1 MAFQEV
7 QFPDD
12 IAYGTIGGPGFNTN
26 VIVTDSGAEER
37 IARWSDA
44 RHRYNAAY
52 GIRTH
57 NQLNAVKVFY
67 YARTGVANGFRFKD
81 FHDFTTA
88 LNGRDAHT
96 VTDITIGTG
105 DASKTV
111 FQLIKTYIS
120 LPTTATRVITKPVN
134 GTTLIEVNGVLQ
146 TEGSD
151 YTINNT
157 TGIVTFDGGSIPG
170 AGLIIKAGFEFDVPV
185 RFGEEID
192 SLLAMNYV
200 DFGSGSIIDIPLIE
214 IVNEEPVDD
223 LFYFGGAAT
232 PVSLGADI
240 TLTQINGRVQ
250 RIDPTA
256 SGFKVFLPDETNLK
270 LGGPYFYI
278 QNPDASF
285 TFLLRTNLDVVVATI
300 AALSSVTVVL
310 GLNASSVKTWF
321 VF

>member
-1 MAFQEV
+1 MAFDEV

-57 NQLNAVKVFY
+57 NQLNAVKVFF
-67 YARTGVANGFRFKD
+67 YARMAAARGFRFKD

-105 DASKTV
+105 DASQTV

-120 LPTTATRVITKPVN
+120 LTTATRVITKPVS
-134 GTTLIEVNGVLQ
+134 GTTLIEVDGVLQ
-146 TEGSD
+146 TEGAD

-157 TGIVTFDGGSIPG
+157 TGIITFDGGSVPG
-170 AGLIIKAGFEFDVPV
+170 AGLVIKAGFEFDVPV

-192 SLLAMNYV
+192 SLLAMNYET
-200 DFGSGSIIDIPLIE
+200 FSSGAIIDIPLIE

-232 PVSLGADI
+232 PISVSADI
-240 TLTQINGRVQ
+240 SITQIDGRVQ
-250 RIDPTA
+250 RLDPTGP
-256 SGFKVFLPDETNLK
+256 GFKVFLPDETNLK

-278 QNPDASF
+278 QNADA
-285 TFLLRTNLDVVVATI
+285 TDTLALRTNLDVAVATI
-300 AALSSVTVVL
+300 ATSSKVIVVL